1 MGLTWWPPSP
11 PPTLRNTVVTPTA
24 SDWIVLKFGGT
35 SVSSLANWR
44 NIAKVAAARR
54 ADGARVLIVHSAVTG
69 ITDRLEKLLAAARGE
84 AQQEELKLIDERHRR
99 LAAELGIPLGAECE
113 RQLAE
118 LGQIAAGIALV
129 GEVSDRTRARVMSS
143 GELMATELGA
153 RFLRTQGLEVDWA
166 DARTM
171 LLTEERANVSSKAS
185 MLNATC
191 SFAPDAG
198 LVQRLGSLAPIV
210 ITQGFIASDT
220 EGNTVLLGRG
230 GSDTSAAYLAAKL
243 SARRL
248 EIWTDV
254 PGMFS
259 ANPRAT
265 PTARLLRSLH
275 YDEAQEIAT
284 SGAKVLHPRCIL
296 PARQYRI
303 PLHVYATQA
312 PDLEGTVLSAEGG
325 DGNAQV
331 KAVCTKKG
339 ITLIS
344 LESPGMWHQV
354 GFLADAFQVFKSHG
368 MSVDL
373 VSTSETT
380 VTVSLDPAANTLD
393 ETLLEGLV
401 NDLSRLCRVQ
411 VIGPCASVS
420 LVGRNIRAILHQ
432 LGGAFEFFEEQK
444 IYLVSQAANDLN
456 FTFVVDERQGDRLV
470 DQLHEL
476 LIRPVPGDRV
486 LGPTWQ
492 ELFAKPQDAAARA
505 TPWWREKHPQVL
517 AALGER
523 DAAYLYDLETVRTA
537 ARALRA
543 MSSIARVHYAMKANP
558 HPALLA
564 AVREEGIEFECVA
577 RNEAERVLGLFPDL
591 DPRRVLYTPNFASRQ
606 EYAWAV
612 DRGVQV
618 TVDNL
623 HALTEW
629 GSLFRGREIFVRI
642 DTGVGVGHHH
652 HVRTAGAHAKFGVP
666 VADLERLVQEA
677 RRVDARIV
685 GLQAHVGSGI
695 FDVTTW
701 QRTARHL
708 AGLAQRFE
716 AVRVIDVGGG
726 LGVPEH
732 SDQPGLDLAKLDTLL
747 AAVHAE
753 HPRLEFWLE
762 PGRYLAAPAGVLLA
776 RVTQLKSKEDVR
788 YVGIA
793 TGMNSLIRPALYGAY
808 HEIANLTRLAEPAT
822 ELVNIVG
829 PICESADVLGHDRLL
844 PPTRE
849 GDVILIANTG
859 AYGHCMSSH
868 YNLREPAEELVL

>member
-1 MGLTWWPPSP
+1 MT
-11 PPTLRNTVVTPTA
+11 RTA

-54 ADGARVLIVHSAVTG
+54 AEGARVLIVHSAVTG
-69 ITDRLEKLLAAARGE
+69 ITDRLEKLLSAARGE
-84 AQQEELKLIDERHRR
+84 AQEEELKTIEERHRR
-99 LAAELGIPLGAECE
+99 LAEELGIPLGPDCE

-118 LGQIAAGIALV
+118 LHQIAAGIALI

-143 GELMATELGA
+143 GELLATDLGA
-153 RFLRTQGLEVDWA
+153 RFLRTQGLAVDWA

-171 LLTEERANVSSKAS
+171 LLAEERGASAKAGILS
-185 MLNATC
+185 ATC
-191 SFAPDAG
+191 SYAPDLALEERLAG
-198 LVQRLGSLAPIV
+198 LAPIV
-210 ITQGFIASDT
+210 ITQGFIARNA

-230 GSDTSAAYLAAKL
+230 GSDTSGAYLAAKL
-243 SARRL
+243 RARRL

-259 ANPRAT
+259 ANPRST

-368 MSVDL
+368 ISVDL
-373 VSTSETT
+373 ISTSETT

-393 ETLLEGLV
+393 DSLIEGLV
-401 NDLSRLCRVQ
+401 SDLSRLCRVQ

-492 ELFAKPQDAAARA
+492 ELFARPQEGAARSV
-505 TPWWREKHPQVL
+505 PWWREKR
-517 AALGER
+517 AALLGAFGAR
-523 DAAYLYDLETVRTA
+523 DAAYVYDLDALRAA

-543 MSSIARVHYAMKANP
+543 MSSISRIHYAMKANP
-558 HPALLA
+558 HASVLQ
-564 AVREEGIEFECVA
+564 AVRDEGVEFECVA
-577 RNEAERVLGLFPDL
+577 RNEIERVLGLFPQL
-591 DPRRVLYTPNFASRQ
+591 DPRRVLYTPNFAARE
-606 EYAWAV
+606 EYAWALE
-612 DRGVQV
+612 RGVQV

-623 HALTEW
+623 YALSEW
-629 GSLFRGREIFVRI
+629 RSLFRNREIFVRV
-642 DTGVGVGHHH
+642 DTGVGAGHHH
-652 HVRTAGAHAKFGVP
+652 HVRTAGAHAKFGIP
-666 VADLERLVQEA
+666 VADLERLVREA
-677 RRVDARIV
+677 DDAGARVV

-695 FDVTTW
+695 FDITTW
-701 QRTARHL
+701 QRTARQL
-708 AGLAQRFE
+708 AGLAQRFD

-726 LGVPEH
+726 LGVPER
-732 SDQPGLDLAKLDTLL
+732 SEQPGLDLAKLDTLL
-747 AAVHAE
+747 AAVRAE

-776 RVTQLKSKEDVR
+776 RVTQLKSKGGVR
-788 YVGIA
+788 YVGVA

-808 HEIANLTRLAEPAT
+808 HEIANLTRLEEAAT
-822 ELVNIVG
+822 ELVNVVG

-849 GDVILIANTG
+849 GDVILIANAG

-868 YNLREPAEELVL
+868 YNLRDPAEELVL

>member
-1 MGLTWWPPSP
+1 
-11 PPTLRNTVVTPTA
+11 VTRTA

-44 NIAKVAAARR
+44 NIAKVTAARR
-54 ADGARVLIVHSAVTG
+54 AEGARVLIVHSAVTG
-69 ITDRLEKLLAAARGE
+69 ITDRLEKLLSAARGE
-84 AQQEELKLIDERHRR
+84 AQEEELRIIDERHRR
-99 LAAELGIPLGAECE
+99 LAAELGIPLGPDCE
-113 RQLAE
+113 RGLAE
-118 LGQIAAGIALV
+118 LRQIAAGIALID
-129 GEVSDRTRARVMSS
+129 EVSDRTRARVMSS
-143 GELMATELGA
+143 GELLATDLGA
-153 RFLRTQGLEVDWA
+153 RFLRAQGLEVDWA

-171 LLTEERANVSSKAS
+171 LLAEERGASAKANI
-185 MLNATC
+185 LNTTC
-191 SFAPDAG
+191 SFAPDPALVRRLAG
-198 LVQRLGSLAPIV
+198 LAPIV
-210 ITQGFIASDT
+210 VTQGFIASDT

-243 SARRL
+243 GARRL

-259 ANPRAT
+259 ANPRST

-303 PLHVYATQA
+303 PLHVYATQT
-312 PDLEGTVLSAEGG
+312 PDLEGTILSAEGI

-339 ITLIS
+339 LTLIS

-373 VSTSETT
+373 ISTSETT
-380 VTVSLDPAANTLD
+380 VTVSLDPAANSLD
-393 ETLLEGLV
+393 QSLV
-401 NDLSRLCRVQ
+401 EDLVSDLSQLCRVE

-492 ELFAKPQDAAARA
+492 ELSAPQPAVVRA
-505 TPWWREKHPQVL
+505 TPWWWEKRARVL
-517 AALGER
+517 KALGER
-523 DAAYLYDLETVRTA
+523 ETAYIYDLDTVRAA
-537 ARALRA
+537 ARALRDI
-543 MSSIARVHYAMKANP
+543 SSVQRVHYAMKANP
-558 HPALLA
+558 HPALLT
-564 AVREEGIEFECVA
+564 AVRKEGLEFECVS
-577 RNEAERVLGLFPDL
+577 RQEAERVLALFPDL
-591 DPRRVLYTPNFASRQ
+591 DPRRVLYTPNFASRD
-606 EYAWAV
+606 EYAWALQ
-612 DRGVQV
+612 RGVQV
-618 TVDNL
+618 TVDNGYVL
-623 HALTEW
+623 HEW
-629 GSLFRGREIFVRI
+629 GSLFRDQEIFIRV
-642 DTGVGVGHHH
+642 DTGVGAGHHH

-666 VADLERLVQEA
+666 VAEVEPLVK
-677 RRVDARIV
+677 DARKAGARVV

-701 QRTARHL
+701 QRTARQL
-708 AGLAQRFE
+708 ADLAQRLE
-716 AVRVIDVGGG
+716 GVRAIDVGGG
-726 LGVPEH
+726 IGVPEH
-732 SDQPGLDLAKLDTLL
+732 SDQPGVDLAKLDTLL
-747 AAVHAE
+747 AAVRAE

-776 RVTQLKSKEDVR
+776 RVTQLKSKGEVR
-788 YVGIA
+788 YVGVA
-793 TGMNSLIRPALYGAY
+793 TGMNSLIRPALYGSY
-808 HEIANLTRLAEPAT
+808 HEIANLTRLGEPAT
-822 ELVNIVG
+822 EVVNIVG

-849 GDVILIANTG
+849 GDIILIANAG

-868 YNLREPAEELVL
+868 YNLRDPAEEVVL